1 MNRLPVIAGNW
12 KMHLTKRKAS
22 SLARGVAA
30 HQGMAESRK
39 CIVFPTYVHLDHVR
53 RNLKGS
59 NVLLGAQNCWSKKE
73 GAFTGEISPY
83 MLRDMGVSVV
93 LLGHSERRHILGET
107 DPMLEAKLKVALKA
121 KLEVILCIGETYQ
134 ERQEGRTYDV
144 LQRQIQ
150 ALKVVQPQYAQK
162 ITLAYE
168 PVWAIGTGE
177 TATPGMA
184 QDAHQESRR
193 LAAGFLGDEAA
204 AKMPILYGGSMKPLN
219 AAELLHQPDVDGGLI
234 GGASL
239 NMDQFGPIL
248 DAANAADPV

>member
-1 MNRLPVIAGNW
+1 MNRRPVIAGNW

-30 HQGMAESRK
+30 HQGMAEARK

-83 MLRDMGVSVV
+83 MLRDMGVLVV
-93 LLGHSERRHILGET
+93 LLGHSERRHIMGET
-107 DPMLEAKLKVALKA
+107 DCMIEAKMKVALKA

-134 ERQEGRTYDV
+134 ERQESRTYDV

-150 ALKVVQPQYAQK
+150 ALKVVQPQYTEK

-177 TATPGMA
+177 TATPSLA

-193 LAAGFLGDEAA
+193 LAAEFLGAEAA
-204 AKMPILYGGSMKPLN
+204 AKMPILYGGSMKPTN
-219 AAELLHQPDVDGGLI
+219 AADLLRQPDVDGGLI

-248 DAANAADPV
+248 DAACAADPV